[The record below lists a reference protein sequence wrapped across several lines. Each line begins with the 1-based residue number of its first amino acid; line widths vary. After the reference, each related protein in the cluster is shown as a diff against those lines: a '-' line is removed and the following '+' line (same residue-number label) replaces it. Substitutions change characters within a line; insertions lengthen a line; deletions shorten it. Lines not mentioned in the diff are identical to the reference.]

1 MRTGNR
7 DKCRRGIAVPRNP
20 LRTSGGWT
28 ACIPM
33 LVVSVFSSSVPAQG
47 SVAPDGSQESLEEV
61 VVTGIRASLEKAA
74 DIKRNADVIVDSITS
89 EDLGK
94 FPDANVAESLQR
106 ISGVSISRNDQGEG
120 SQVTVRGFGPAFNAV
135 LVNGRT
141 LPSQNEGRQFSFD
154 ALPAELIAGADV
166 YKSSAASL
174 QDGGIGALMNLRMPR
189 PFDALGQRVV
199 LSAKDTYED
208 LSGETAPSLFALYS
222 NTFADNR
229 WGILLSASY
238 QRRDGR
244 TDSGGTQS
252 YLPHQDLRSTDDNG
266 TPFDTTDDTVTTVA
280 SDVFFPRQN
289 TTQVTTS
296 ELSRTGFT
304 GVLQFRPTDKLSF
317 TLDALWDRYK
327 PNTETYQLSH
337 YFTPDNI
344 VSATIGANDTVT
356 SMTTN
361 TNGHTD
367 FTRSFDRTP
376 TTIKATGLNVD
387 WSSAGGLVNLNFDVS
402 TSEALSE
409 GLGKGAFAVIGY
421 QNVVNWSYSGS
432 GMPSLSTS
440 GIPAMGIPADTFT
453 DPTLGKAHFLS
464 YGGGTNRKDEINE
477 AKLDARLDFDDALV
491 SKLRF
496 GAYFSDRDKR
506 NDVYDVDDVCAYCGY
521 WQAVPSSLLS
531 TFDAGGDFLGG
542 GDFPSSWLTFD
553 PVDYVAFL
561 RSVSGNPNLYTPTYG
576 STSYTVEEGVAAGYV
591 QADFAGEIGTRP
603 WTVNVGVRYVH
614 TELTSKGASRQ
625 LIDLLE
631 VPGDPTIYEGV
642 YADGGAALPVSAE
655 NTYDNLLPSLN
666 AKLNLTPELVAR
678 FSASKS
684 LTRPN
689 LSDLAP
695 RLSYDTL
702 RPNNLVASS
711 GNPDLK
717 PYTSKNLDVSLEWY
731 YSRGGYVTVAAF
743 QKKIDDYIVQL
754 FENEAFAI
762 GNSSGDFPDG
772 TATFRVKRPRNVESA
787 KVKGLE
793 IAFQHTFDYLPA
805 PFDGL
810 GISANATFV
819 ASPATLSPGNT
830 DTTRS
835 FALEGVGDSQN
846 AIVFYEKGPVGIRV
860 AYNHRDDYL
869 EQAFNGEGNEPLF
882 VKGSGQLDMQASYR
896 FGEHLSMALEGSNL
910 TDTAKETFGRY
921 ENQFIGRVETGPRY
935 ALGLRANF

>member
-1 MRTGNR
+1 MHTGNR
-7 DKCRRGIAVPRNP
+7 KAWRRGISVPHNQR
-20 LRTSGGWT
+20 RISDSWT
-28 ACIPM
+28 ARIPAFA
-33 LVVSVFSSSVPAQG
+33 VCVFSSAALAQG
-47 SVAPDGSQESLEEV
+47 SAAPGASQESQESLEEV

-189 PFDALGQRVV
+189 PFDALGQRIV
-199 LSAKDTYED
+199 LSAKGTYED
-208 LSGETAPSLFALYS
+208 LSGETAPSMFALYS
-222 NTFADNR
+222 STFADDR
-229 WGILLSASY
+229 WGVLLSASH

-244 TDSGGTQS
+244 TDSGGVQS
-252 YLPHQDLRSTDDNG
+252 YLPDQDLRSTDDDG
-266 TPFDTTDDTVTTVA
+266 TVTTVA

-289 TTQVTTS
+289 TTQVTTT

-304 GVLQFRPTDKLSF
+304 GVLQFRPTDRLSF

-337 YFTPDNI
+337 YFTPDNV

-356 SMTTN
+356 ALTTN
-361 TNGHTD
+361 ENGHTD

-387 WSSAGGLVNLNFDVS
+387 WNSAGGLVNLNFDVS
-402 TSEALSE
+402 TSEALSD
-409 GLGKGAFAVIGY
+409 GLGKSAFAVIGY

-440 GIPAMGIPADTFT
+440 GIPAMGIPANTFT
-453 DPTLGKAHFLS
+453 DPTLGKAHFLT

-477 AKLDARLDFDDALV
+477 AKLDGSLNFDDALV

-496 GAYFSDRDKR
+496 GTYFSDRTKR
-506 NDVYDVDDVCAYCGY
+506 NDVYDVDTCSYCGY

-531 TFDAGGDFLGG
+531 TFNAGSDFLGG
-542 GDFPSSWLTFD
+542 GNFPTSWLSFD
-553 PVDYVAFL
+553 PEDYVAFL
-561 RSVSGNPNLYTPTYG
+561 RSVSGNSDLYTPTYG
-576 STSYTVEEGVAAGYV
+576 STSYTVEEGVVAGYV

-614 TELTSKGASRQ
+614 TELTSKGASRE

-631 VPGDPTIYEGV
+631 VPGDPTIYEAV
-642 YADGGAALPVSAE
+642 YADGGASLPVSAE

-666 AKLNLTPELVAR
+666 AKLSLTPAIVAR

-717 PYTSKNLDVSLEWY
+717 PYSSKNLDVSLEWY
-731 YSRGGYVTVAAF
+731 YSRGGHVTVGAF
-743 QKKIDDYIVQL
+743 QKKIDDYIVQM
-754 FENEAFAI
+754 FESESFAI

-787 KVKGLE
+787 EVEGLE

-805 PFDGL
+805 PFDGF

-819 ASPATLSPGNT
+819 ESPATLSPGNT

-846 AIVFYEKGPVGIRV
+846 VIVFYEKGPVGIRV

-869 EQAFNGEGNEPLF
+869 ESAFNGEGNEPLF

-896 FGEHLSMALEGSNL
+896 FSEHLSMALEGSNV
-910 TDTAKETFGRY
+910 TDTAEETFGRY